1 MNFGQVQ
8 GVWVFEIL
16 RIRDIEK
23 IHKRCLIGFVC
34 AINEMPNIDFAL
46 TQLNRYLYD
55 TRLKCK
61 SARYQL
67 EFVMTFLF

>member
-23 IHKRCLIGFVC
+23 IHKRGLIGFVC

-46 TQLNRYLYD
+46 TQLNTNTTPD
-55 TRLKCK
+55 
-61 SARYQL
+61 
-67 EFVMTFLF
+67 